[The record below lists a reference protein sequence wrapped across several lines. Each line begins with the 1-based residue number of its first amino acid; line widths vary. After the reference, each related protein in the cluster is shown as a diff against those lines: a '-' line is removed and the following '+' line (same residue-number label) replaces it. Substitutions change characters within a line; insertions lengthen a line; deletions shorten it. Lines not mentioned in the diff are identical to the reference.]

1 VARQR
6 FPVDDLTAKIA
17 ARELFDT
24 EETVAYATDQPRTP
38 ST

>member
-6 FPVDDLTAKIA
+6 FPIDDLTAKIA

-24 EETVAYATDQPRTP
+24 EETVAYAANLSRTP
-38 ST
+38 PT